1 MKGPRKNLRKG
12 NQTFGRR
19 KTRVAEK
26 GNDDLCQTK
35 QRIPIKRKKKKCPFK
50 IVSRKFLLTLIG
62 T

>member
-26 GNDDLCQTK
+26 GNGDLCQTK
-35 QRIPIKRKKKKCPFK
+35 TGTPKKRKKKKN
-50 IVSRKFLLTLIG
+50 VLSR
-62 T
+62 

>member
-35 QRIPIKRKKKKCPFK
+35 QRIPIKRKKKKMSFQD
-50 IVSRKFLLTLIG
+50 SQ
-62 T
+62 